1 MVKIIEI
8 CRENFTEALPRIQ
21 NCLCTSSMVAMDTE
35 FPGTITKPFLGFIK
49 SKNKYFQILRRN
61 VDLLQLIQLGISFA
75 DEKGGKIT
83 IKECLQFNFNFNLS
97 QNMFAQDSIDLLL
110 RSGVDFQNHK
120 KKGVMLEKFVEM
132 LKFSR
137 LIFNE
142 NIYWISFHSGYD
154 FGYLLKILTNES
166 LPKNRTEFLKLIEI
180 YFPHFY
186 DVKNYNKPEI
196 NQEDIIEIMYTSGTT
211 GDPKGVILT
220 HLNLITNINGLSNI
234 LPSFKKDNVFLSILP
249 LSHIFEQT
257 VGLFITSHLHSHI
270 IFAHKPSS
278 IVYFIKVYKIK

>member
-8 CRENFTEALPRIQ
+8 WKENFPEALPRIQ
-21 NCLCTSSMVAMDTE
+21 NCLYTSSMVGMDTE
-35 FPGTITKPFLGFIK
+35 FPGTINKPFLGFIK
-49 SKNKYFQILRRN
+49 SKNIYFQILRRN

-75 DEKGGKIT
+75 NEIGGKIT

-120 KKGVMLEKFVEM
+120 KKGVIIEKFVEM
-132 LKFSR
+132 LKFSG

-186 DVKNYNKPEI
+186 DVKY
-196 NQEDIIEIMYTSGTT
+196 
-211 GDPKGVILT
+211 
-220 HLNLITNINGLSNI
+220 LNLFSGNFTGGLNKLAERLQVERIGKLHQAGSDSLLTLSVFEKLKKFYFDGFIEKKFKGILFGLNSVSQHNYPLENEYIEEEISNFIN
-234 LPSFKKDNVFLSILP
+234 K
-249 LSHIFEQT
+249 
-257 VGLFITSHLHSHI
+257 
-270 IFAHKPSS
+270 
-278 IVYFIKVYKIK
+278 